1 MATKREKAHY
11 ECKQLSCGDVMLSEQ
26 QQNHTTKAAKAKPA
40 ERTWVWDSHSN
51 TVDSEAAARAAR
63 ANVSVE
69 DQIAQ
74 IHRQKVSKKDLFTFA
89 PRIHILVWLIDIHS
103 LIQ

>member
-63 ANVSVE
+63 ANVSVG

-74 IHRQKVSKKDLFTFA
+74 IHRHEEV
-89 PRIHILVWLIDIHS
+89 I
-103 LIQ
+103 

>member
-51 TVDSEAAARAAR
+51 TVDSEAAGL
-63 ANVSVE
+63 S
-69 DQIAQ
+69 
-74 IHRQKVSKKDLFTFA
+74 RQRKRTALSC
-89 PRIHILVWLIDIHS
+89 IS
-103 LIQ
+103 

>member
-1 MATKREKAHY
+1 MAT
-11 ECKQLSCGDVMLSEQ
+11 ECKQKVCLSCGDVMLSEQ

-74 IHRQKVSKKDLFTFA
+74 IHR
-89 PRIHILVWLIDIHS
+89 RGGNLV
-103 LIQ
+103 

>member
-1 MATKREKAHY
+1 MFHISSLNTFLNTVFQTISIMSTKREKAHY

-51 TVDSEAAARAAR
+51 TVDSEAAAWAR
-63 ANVSVE
+63 
-69 DQIAQ
+69 DFIGHRYRIA
-74 IHRQKVSKKDLFTFA
+74 I
-89 PRIHILVWLIDIHS
+89 
-103 LIQ
+103 

>member
-51 TVDSEAAARAAR
+51 TVDH
-63 ANVSVE
+63 VSVE

-74 IHRQKVSKKDLFTFA
+74 IHRQEEV
-89 PRIHILVWLIDIHS
+89 I
-103 LIQ
+103 

>member
-1 MATKREKAHY
+1 MN
-11 ECKQLSCGDVMLSEQ
+11 S
-26 QQNHTTKAAKAKPA
+26 NKAKPA

-51 TVDSEAAARAAR
+51 IVDSEAAARAAR

-74 IHRQKVSKKDLFTFA
+74 IHRHEEV
-89 PRIHILVWLIDIHS
+89 I
-103 LIQ
+103 

>member
-1 MATKREKAHY
+1 
-11 ECKQLSCGDVMLSEQ
+11 MLSEQ
-26 QQNHTTKAAKAKPA
+26 QQMHTKAKPA
-40 ERTWVWDSHSN
+40 ERPWVWDSHSN

-74 IHRQKVSKKDLFTFA
+74 IHRRGGNLDESVNYLFIGVA
-89 PRIHILVWLIDIHS
+89 LRLIE
-103 LIQ
+103 